1 MHNAP
6 HKSEI
11 HVLISPDST
20 ADTELPEYGIHIRE
34 PAQGIF
40 YRSLINNTEFST
52 VQCHSGIF
60 AAVTA
65 SITISVIN
73 SVPIVCDCALQTTSP

>member
-1 MHNAP
+1 MLP

-52 VQCHSGIF
+52 VLSHSGIF
-60 AAVTA
+60 R
-65 SITISVIN
+65 SSN
-73 SVPIVCDCALQTTSP
+73 RFHYHFRDKFGSHSL